1 MSADSHAGGTRGDSL
16 LSQRAKEA
24 GRAVLAPVI
33 RGLAAAGVGP
43 NTITVIGLV
52 IVGVGAALI
61 ATGNLLAGAVVLAVG
76 AAFDAVDGGLARAQG
91 GGTPFGAFLDST
103 LDRIGEAVTYLAIA
117 RLGLT
122 MADDQATTVLL
133 AVAALIGSLLVSYTR
148 ARAEALGFTASNGL
162 APRTERLVILVMGLV
177 VAGLGYPPALLIALA
192 IIAILSWATV
202 VQRIWHVHRQ
212 AAAAAM
218 SPSIGPDKE
227 H

>member
-148 ARAEALGFTASNGL
+148 ARAESLGFTASNGL

-192 IIAILSWATV
+192 LIAILSWATV

-212 AAAAAM
+212 AAAAAP